1 MQSCY
6 KVELSWKLQL
16 NREENKVKRASKEK
30 KGNKG
35 QELSGLKLII
45 KFGGSGLCGSSGGCC
60 AQESIRMLGALA
72 ESGLLTGEGA
82 VG

>member
-6 KVELSWKLQL
+6 KVELSGKLQL
-16 NREENKVKRASKEK
+16 SREENKVKRVSKEE

-35 QELSGLKLII
+35 QELSELKLII
-45 KFGGSGLCGSSGGCC
+45 KFGGSGLRGSSGGCFT
-60 AQESIRMLGALA
+60 QESIRMLGALA
-72 ESGLLTGEGA
+72 ESGLLSGEGA